1 MNSSSAQVK
10 KLLQGAVTRPR
21 RWGGLLSISPVLL
34 FLGFFFLYPVVLLL
48 GLSFV
53 DNSGALSMQH
63 YVHLYE
69 KAVYVKV
76 LLVTLKIAGWT
87 TLFAILAGYPIAYL
101 LSTVK
106 SGTRNSLFIWVLMPF
121 WTSFLVRTF
130 AWIVL
135 LGRHGAL
142 NELLLALGIVDAP
155 LRLIFNFTGVMVGM
169 VHALMPLCV
178 LTMLSVMENID
189 RNLVSA
195 ASTLG
200 ARGGQAF
207 WRVYFPLSVPG
218 IAAGGMLVFIT
229 ALGFFI
235 TPALL
240 GGARETMIVQV
251 IIFQI
256 QEVLNWGFAGAI
268 AMFLLV
274 TVLLIFYLYD
284 QLLGLSTLSGESGQG
299 RKKGLVGS
307 VGQWLGGY
315 LVATLGLLCEMTG
328 ALFDRLIPRRADRP
342 RRAWS
347 RIALWTTAVTII
359 AFLCIPALFLI
370 PVSFT
375 EDSFLGWPPKGFSL
389 QWYQQ
394 VLESP
399 VWAEAIT
406 RSFGVAIGSS
416 LLGMVIGVPAAF
428 FIVRRQF
435 LGKAALFAFLVS
447 PIIIPNIII
456 AISLFYLYA
465 KMGLVGTNIGL
476 VLGHTVLAIPYVV
489 ITVMAILKNYDH
501 RLDQA
506 AWTLGANQW
515 QTLTRVTLPLL
526 SAGLIASFMFAFI
539 ISFDELTIA
548 MFVTG
553 GEVTTLPKMMWDDAL
568 MRVSPALAAVATL
581 LLVFMSCVILT
592 SEFIRRRGAR
602 G

>member
-1 MNSSSAQVK
+1 MNIKLEQLSASSYASI
-10 KLLQGAVTRPR
+10 TRPQ
-21 RWGGLLSISPVLL
+21 RWSRLLPILPAIL
-34 FLGFFFLYPVVLLL
+34 FLGFFFIYPVALLL
-48 GLSFV
+48 GLSLV
-53 DNSGALSMQH
+53 DRSGTLGLEH
-63 YVHLYE
+63 YSHLFE

-76 LLVTLKIAGWT
+76 LLITLKIASWT
-87 TLFAILAGYPIAYL
+87 TVFAILAGYPIAYL

-106 SGTRNSLFIWVLMPF
+106 NNTRNSLVILVLMPF

-155 LRLIFNFTGVMVGM
+155 VRIIFNFTGVMIGM

-178 LTMLSVMENID
+178 LTMMAVMENID

-207 WRVYFPLSVPG
+207 WRVYFPLSLPG
-218 IAAGGMLVFIT
+218 VAAGGMLVFIT

-256 QEVLNWGFAGAI
+256 HEVLNWGFAGAI
-268 AMFLLV
+268 AMLLLV
-274 TVLLIFYLYD
+274 SVLVIFFLYD
-284 QLLGLSTLSGESGQG
+284 QLLGLSTLSGESAHEQ
-299 RKKGLVGS
+299 KKGTI
-307 VGQWLGGY
+307 GQIGRWLGSGIVNALGY
-315 LVATLGLLCEMTG
+315 LCEQVG
-328 ALFDRLIPRRADRP
+328 ALIDMLMPPRADRA
-342 RRAWS
+342 RRSGS
-347 RIALWTTAVTII
+347 RITLWIIAMTVI
-359 AFLCIPALFLI
+359 AFLCVPAFFVI

-375 EDSFLGWPPKGFSL
+375 EEGFLGWPPKGFSL
-389 QWYQQ
+389 QWYEQ
-394 VLESP
+394 VINSP
-399 VWAEAIT
+399 AWAAAAK
-406 RSFGVAIGSS
+406 RSFVVAISS
-416 LLGMVIGVPAAF
+416 ALLGMSIGVPAAF
-428 FIVRRQF
+428 FLARKQF
-435 LGKAALFAFLVS
+435 FGKAALFAFLVS
-447 PIIIPNIII
+447 PIIMPNIII
-456 AISLFYLYA
+456 AVALFYLYA
-465 KMGLVGTNIGL
+465 KLGLVGTNIGL
-476 VLGHTVLAIPYVV
+476 ILGHTILAIPYVV

-506 AWTLGANQW
+506 ALTLGANKW

-548 MFVTG
+548 LFVTG
-553 GEVTTLPKMMWDDAL
+553 GEVTTLPKQMWDDAL
-568 MRVSPALAAVATL
+568 MRVSPALAALASL
-581 LLVFMSCVILT
+581 LLAFMSFVILVT
-592 SEFIRRRGAR
+592 EYVRRRGLHK
-602 G
+602 